1 MDRTRGG
8 RLLALPYPHE
18 INDIPMVALHHATAA
33 AFGDAIVDNFEEM
46 RRQSEAQPLVYGI
59 SLHAFIAGQPFRL
72 RHLRRD
78 EAVAKAN
85 DKVWFATTGAIAE
98 HYIGL
103 ALPEA

>member
-1 MDRTRGG
+1 M
-8 RLLALPYPHE
+8 LALPYPHE

-46 RRQSEAQPLVYGI
+46 LRQSEAQPLVYGI

-72 RHLRRD
+72 RHLRRAL